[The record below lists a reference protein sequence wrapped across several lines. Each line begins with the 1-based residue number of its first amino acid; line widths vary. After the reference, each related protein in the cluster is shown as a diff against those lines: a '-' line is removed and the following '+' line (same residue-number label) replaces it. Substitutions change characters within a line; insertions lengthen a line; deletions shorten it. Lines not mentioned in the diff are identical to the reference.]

1 MEKAPA
7 TRIAKPALY
16 KMVSYKGTTGGTYKG
31 FSASKEVGLMKKD
44 FSKGFTSVISGI
56 NSLGTSLNSI
66 ALGMSEA
73 TSALKTSVSKQIQN
87 ANKVVQIQ
95 EKALEE
101 DKDREKRKIA
111 DEARRRKLQQRDDA
125 EDKSEEGEPS
135 LMKKISN
142 QFEEGTKKS
151 FGGLFSGLLR
161 FSGFLFKAMIGFA
174 ALKWIAKNPDSVQRL
189 AETMARFGKFI
200 FNVSSFLAGSALEG
214 LIKFLENPISLKG
227 LFGSLQFIASLAPL
241 LVSLAFLKNPVGTV
255 RGVAWLISTL
265 GKSISGIMKGMKGMD
280 KMRVFARNKFAK
292 LGLGLGTGVVAFT
305 ASMASGA
312 DAVEAVG
319 AGVGA
324 TGGAMIGQTVGNA
337 IAGPVGGA
345 LLGAAGGFLGGKA
358 GASVGKMLKPL
369 TEPIGRFFS
378 MVGESFNAIV
388 KPIGDAMGGLFQ
400 ALGDIMNGVL
410 DFIQPHMPL
419 ITKILQIG
427 ITTLFGPL
435 FLGMKALTAVLKFFA
450 PKGKETKTM
459 SASESMSY
467 KRAYNPE
474 TGLRE
479 VIDGTQGEGVDINEA
494 NRHNYTRQMLKLERK
509 KNEDKIRAEARGD
522 KFDPS
527 KYDEQLLKL
536 EKAYNS
542 TLEFGSGM
550 QTSAS
555 RAKGGWIN
563 GPMSGYPVSLD
574 GGRSTAFIGHGLEW
588 VGSKM
593 ASGGA
598 FVVPFDTPATKKDS
612 NLTSKRFREAMD
624 GGYQLPALFEGGRV
638 DPDQLVGGYTDIT
651 TKTDADGNV
660 TKSKDK
666 VLYAIDINHLYKHR
680 RQIERQLPDGA
691 TVEDIINSKPI
702 NIDSRKLDRI
712 LASSDAQKATKL
724 RMRAENLKN
733 LPKTLKNMTALEG
746 FKTQR
751 EVMSSVFNKISGVKE
766 NIGDFINDAKLAF
779 IDMKN
784 ERRNERNKVITAP
797 PTTAPPIMSGGG
809 GGSGQVVP
817 IVSKED
823 READPYLISRF
834 GLVSE
839 FNGDPADLM

>member
-87 ANKVVQIQ
+87 ANKVVKIQ
-95 EKALEE
+95 EKALDE

-125 EDKSEEGEPS
+125 EGKSEEGKPS

-142 QFEEGTKKS
+142 QFAEGTKKS

-161 FSGFLFKAMIGFA
+161 FSGFLFKAMMGFA

-189 AETMARFGKFI
+189 AETMAKFGKFI
-200 FNVSSFLAGSALEG
+200 LNVSSFLAGSALEG
-214 LIKFLENPISLKG
+214 LLKFLENPISLKG

-400 ALGDIMNGVL
+400 ALGDIMNGIL

-435 FLGMKALTAVLKFFA
+435 FLGMKALTAVLRFFA
-450 PKGKETKTM
+450 PKGSDDIPEEKKTNTKTERV
-459 SASESMSY
+459 S
-467 KRAYNPE
+467 KTYNMPNNDV
-474 TGLRE
+474 TVTLQ
-479 VIDGTQGEGVDINEA
+479 DGTVLKPGDEGHLEA
-494 NRHNYTRQMLKLERK
+494 
-509 KNEDKIRAEARGD
+509 
-522 KFDPS
+522 
-527 KYDEQLLKL
+527 L
-536 EKAYNS
+536 EKMRAMMID
-542 TLEFGSGM
+542 SGAVTPM
-550 QTSAS
+550 AEGGKLPKKS
-555 RAKGGWIN
+555 KGGWIS
-563 GPMSGYPVSLD
+563 GPMSGYPVSLTGKGID
-574 GGRSTAFIGHGLEW
+574 FIGHGTEW
-588 VGSKM
+588 VGMKKF
-593 ASGGA
+593 ARGGA

-612 NLTSKRFREAMD
+612 NLTSRRFREAMD
-624 GGYQLPALFEGGRV
+624 GGYQLPSLFEGGRV
-638 DPDQLVGGYTDIT
+638 EPDQLVGGYTDIT
-651 TKTDADGNV
+651 SKTDADGNV

-666 VLYAIDINHLYKHR
+666 AIYAIDINHLYKHR

-784 ERRNERNKVITAP
+784 ERRKERNKVITAP